1 MVKRSC
7 AFAFW
12 RRALSVIAVGAAAVL
27 GFAAQPGWAAAE
39 PTLVGQ
45 WRFDELDGQVAVD
58 DGPHRLDGRLGG
70 TDAPEADDPVRIAGA
85 SGRALRFT
93 GATFVRLPESDALA
107 LQALTAEAVVRAPTS
122 PGQWR
127 YVLSRGSQGCAAGA
141 YGLYTAAAG
150 GMSFYVFDGT
160 RYIVSATA
168 RPVDVWNGAWHH
180 VAGSFDGRALRLFVD
195 GRPVGEPVDAPLRI
209 DYSSTSTRAAV
220 GQYAGACELSFRGDI
235 DLVRLWSGARSP
247 EALAV
252 AAGESGTGT
261 GQAGPLPAAAPGTVL
276 AAVGASRAHRRRACR
291 VRLLSI
297 TRKRRTVVR
306 VRATVGQRPL
316 RAARI
321 VARPTGRH
329 RVLAR
334 TRTDARGRARLVLL
348 RGRTRRVRISAD
360 RRPTCTPVELRL
372 RRP

>member
-12 RRALSVIAVGAAAVL
+12 RRALSVIAAGAAAVL

-93 GATFVRLPESDALA
+93 GATFVRLPESEALA
-107 LQALTAEAVVRAPTS
+107 LQALTAEAVLRAPTS

-235 DLVRLWSGARSP
+235 DLVRLSSGARSL

-252 AAGESGTGT
+252 AASESGTGT

-276 AAVGASRAHRRRACR
+276 AAGGASPATGDERVGYGFFRSRAHGARSCAYVRRLGSVHSGAPASSCAIP
-291 VRLLSI
+291 SA
-297 TRKRRTVVR
+297 TR
-306 VRATVGQRPL
+306 
-316 RAARI
+316 
-321 VARPTGRH
+321 
-329 RVLAR
+329 
-334 TRTDARGRARLVLL
+334 
-348 RGRTRRVRISAD
+348 
-360 RRPTCTPVELRL
+360 C
-372 RRP
+372 